1 MPETDRITFNHKE
14 IAEVLIKHQDLH
26 EGYWGVLIEFNL
38 AGANVGPS
46 QEKSVPAA
54 IVGVVKIGLQRMPD
68 DKGIAVDAAKVNPPK
83 KSKAKK

>member
-1 MPETDRITFNHKE
+1 MPETGLITFNHKE
-14 IAEVLIKHQDLH
+14 IAEILIKQQGLH
-26 EGYWGVLIEFNL
+26 EGCWGVLLEFNL

-46 QEKSVPAA
+46 PDKSVPAA